1 MSIRQSK
8 YSLYDKTQLITKY
21 STNFTKET
29 NERQK
34 PPYVYKT
41 QSREHRFQRHRT
53 ETTPSAGGLACR
65 SFLMTVKASTPPPP
79 VGMNPHNQLFYG
91 SVRTTEPW

>member
-1 MSIRQSK
+1 MQCQTTDAQNHAIFL
-8 YSLYDKTQLITKY
+8 YFLYDAGLYDKTQLITKY

-41 QSREHRFQRHRT
+41 QSREHRFQR
-53 ETTPSAGGLACR
+53 
-65 SFLMTVKASTPPPP
+65 
-79 VGMNPHNQLFYG
+79 
-91 SVRTTEPW
+91 